1 MNQAAARA
9 IAEAAL
15 KRVDPVRMITDCV
28 TLNGDTLSIQTE
40 ADSLTV
46 DLNDFRRIIVVGAGK
61 AGASMAYG
69 LEQVLGNRIDT
80 GLVVVKYEHRRDL
93 NRIELLEAGHP
104 VPDEN
109 GVAASRRIVELAKS
123 ADEQT
128 LCLVLISG
136 GGSALLTLPAAGD
149 QGEVTL
155 QDTQETTQ
163 LLLEAGTPIQEINCI
178 RKHISAVSGGRF
190 CRILQPATT
199 VSLILS
205 DVVGDEL
212 ESIASGLTCADPTTF
227 ADAWA
232 VAEKYRIADRLPKRV
247 RALLDAGREGRSEE
261 TPKPGDPAFERVH
274 NVLIGTNALALDAAR
289 RAAETLGFNTAV
301 LTSQLTGEARE
312 IARVFSAMAKDLS
325 TRSGGFLS
333 KPACVLAGGET
344 TVTVTGTGKGGRN
357 QEMALA
363 FLGEV
368 AARPLRFEGVTFLS
382 TATDGND
389 GPTDA
394 AGAFASVAVA
404 EAADD
409 AGLSIGQTLTRND
422 SYHFFERIDALYKT
436 GPTNTN
442 VCDLQILLVE

>member
-1 MNQAAARA
+1 MNQKSAES

-15 KRVDPVRMITDCV
+15 KRVDPVTMITDC
-28 TLNGDTLSIQTE
+28 LTLSGSTLQIRTE
-40 ADSLTV
+40 KQSLSF
-46 DLNDFRRIIVVGAGK
+46 DLGRFKRIIVLGAGK
-61 AGASMAYG
+61 AGASMAHG
-69 LEQVLGNRIDT
+69 VEQVLGDRIET
-80 GLVVVKYEHRRDL
+80 GLVVVKYEHVREL
-93 NRIELLEAGHP
+93 ERIELLEAGHP

-109 GVAASRRIVELAKS
+109 GVAAARRIVQLAES

-136 GGSALLTLPAAGD
+136 GGSALLTLPASAEGV
-149 QGEVTL
+149 EVTL
-155 QDTQETTQ
+155 EDTQKTTE

-190 CRILQPATT
+190 CRSLQPATT

-212 ESIASGLTCADPTTF
+212 ESIASGLTCADPTTYD
-227 ADAWA
+227 DAWEI
-232 VAEKYRIADRLPKRV
+232 AERYRIADRLPHSV
-247 RALLDAGREGRSEE
+247 RRILEAGRKGEIPE
-261 TPKPGDPAFERVH
+261 TPKEGESAFERVH
-274 NVLIGTNALALDAAR
+274 NVLIGTNALALEAAAT
-289 RAAETLGFNTAV
+289 RARELGYNTLI

-312 IARVFSAMAKDLS
+312 IARFFSGIARDLV
-325 TRSGGFLS
+325 RSETLQPR
-333 KPACVLAGGET
+333 PACILAGGET
-344 TVTVTGTGKGGRN
+344 TVTLHGSGKGGRN

-363 FLGEV
+363 FLAEV
-368 AARPLRFEGVTFLS
+368 AARPHAFTGVTFLS

-394 AGAFASVAVA
+394 AGAYASGDIA
-404 EAADD
+404 EKARAAD
-409 AGLSIGQTLTRND
+409 LSINAYLAAND
-422 SYHFFERIDALYKT
+422 SYHFYDRLGALYKT